1 MSDPFKGD
9 TLSPAFLRMSRGLCC
24 STSRT
29 RVVIAIP
36 FGQHPFAVKQKRRH
50 VGEAMDQR
58 IF

>member
-1 MSDPFKGD
+1 
-9 TLSPAFLRMSRGLCC
+9 
-24 STSRT
+24 
-29 RVVIAIP
+29 VVIAIP